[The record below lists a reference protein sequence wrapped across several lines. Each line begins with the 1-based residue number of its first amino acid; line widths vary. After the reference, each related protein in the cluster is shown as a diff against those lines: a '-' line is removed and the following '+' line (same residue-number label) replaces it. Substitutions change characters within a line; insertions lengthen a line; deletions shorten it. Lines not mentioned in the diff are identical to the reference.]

1 MGFFPDIYMAR
12 PSQVFSLN
20 WLEQPIQNIF
30 LKFKIGY
37 MPPLIKN
44 LVMYFDL

>member
-20 WLEQPIQNIF
+20 WLGQPIQNIF
-30 LKFKIGY
+30 K
-37 MPPLIKN
+37 IKN
-44 LVMYFDL
+44 RIYDPTHLEFGGVL